1 MRPLSTLAFLLL
13 VAATGRAQF
22 YITPPKGELAYVV
35 DGVQI
40 GDQALVFDR
49 EPAFPGGRFEL
60 FRYLEASVT
69 ASGPAGQEA
78 ALGGEA
84 LLSFKLDAAGRVSK
98 PEMLRTNTPSLEFAF
113 LRAVENMPDWEPA
126 ILEGVETA
134 VTIYLPLGYQT
145 NGSLLVFDES
155 INKAVLGKEPANWWL
170 KAVLLVGAVA
180 VFAGLFFG
188 LQ

>member
-1 MRPLSTLAFLLL
+1 MRAFLPLAFLLL
-13 VAATGRAQF
+13 IAATSLAQF

-60 FRYLEASVT
+60 FRYLEANIT
-69 ASGPAGQEA
+69 ANGPGAQEA
-78 ALGGEA
+78 ALGGES
-84 LLSFKLDAAGRVSK
+84 LISFRLDAAGRVSK

-134 VTIYLPLGYQT
+134 VTVYLPLGYQT
-145 NGSLLVFDES
+145 NGGILIFDES
-155 INKAVLGKEPANWWL
+155 TNKAVLGREPANWWL